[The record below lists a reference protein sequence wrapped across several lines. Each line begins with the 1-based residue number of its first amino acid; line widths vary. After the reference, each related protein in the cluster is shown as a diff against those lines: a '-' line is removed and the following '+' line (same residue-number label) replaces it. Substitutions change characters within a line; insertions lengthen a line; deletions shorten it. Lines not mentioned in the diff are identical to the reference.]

1 MTDQPPPLFS
11 VIICTRNEE
20 GYIARCLD
28 SLLAGTYPFDRLEVL
43 VCDGRSTDAT
53 RSVVQQVAEEREC
66 VRLLDNPRRTAPF
79 GFNLGIAEAKGDIV
93 AILGA
98 HAAVAPDWIEKNVAA
113 LEAHPEADG
122 VGGRMT
128 TVGQGIVGT
137 AISLAVS
144 SPFGVGNSSFRVG
157 GRPGIVD
164 TVVFGAYRRET
175 FEKVGTFDEELARN
189 QDDELNYRINLRGG
203 KLWFDPE
210 IRSTYYARTSLAKVY
225 RQYAQYG
232 FWKPLV
238 YRKCPGVFGV
248 RQLIPPAFVLSLV
261 ACSAAGFAWR
271 PAWAAVAVMGA
282 LYVAGAVFFALRACV
297 GHGLRHVFVVP
308 VVYLLLHVGYGLH
321 FLLGLVRLAAR
332 RRPPAGR
339 HTSLTR

>member
-1 MTDQPPPLFS
+1 MTDRSPPLFS
-11 VIICTRNEE
+11 VVICTRNEADH
-20 GYIARCLD
+20 IARCLD
-28 SLLAGTYPFDRLEVL
+28 SLLNGTYPLDRLDIL

-53 RSVVQQVAEEREC
+53 RSIVQRIADESAC

-79 GFNLGIAEAKGDIV
+79 GFNLGIAAAKGDVV

-98 HAAVAPDWIEKNVAA
+98 HAEVAPDWAAANVAA

-128 TVGQGIVGT
+128 TVAEGYVGRAIAAAT
-137 AISLAVS
+137 A

-157 GRPGIVD
+157 GRPGWAD

-189 QDDELNYRINLRGG
+189 QDDEFNYRINSRGG
-203 KLWFDPE
+203 KLWFDPA
-210 IRSTYYARTSLAKVY
+210 IRTTYYARTSLTNVY

-232 FWKPLV
+232 LWKPLV

-248 RQLIPPAFVLSLV
+248 RQLVPPLFVLSLV
-261 ACSAAGFAWR
+261 ACSVAGLAWR
-271 PAWAAVAVMGA
+271 PAWAVLGVIGA
-282 LYVAGAVFFALRACV
+282 LYGAGAVLFAVRACV
-297 GHGLRHVFVVP
+297 GCGLRHVFLVP
-308 VVYLLLHVGYGLH
+308 VVYVLVHVAYGLH
-321 FLLGLVRLAAR
+321 FLLGLVRLAVC